1 MLINYSSYVLRPL
14 FLWPF
19 FYFNLQNEMDLKM
32 NIKKTTL
39 ADGRQGITIFAEPDI
54 ISEMVALCKQ
64 RNIPV
69 EESPEVSQET
79 LESLTKTAKQISAI
93 EKVKAIADELKNK
106 KAEETQSPKQII
118 KNILKGK
125 NENFYITPVGI

>member
-1 MLINYSSYVLRPL
+1 M
-14 FLWPF
+14 
-19 FYFNLQNEMDLKM
+19 
-32 NIKKTTL
+32 
-39 ADGRQGITIFAEPDI
+39 
-54 ISEMVALCKQ
+54 
-64 RNIPV
+64 

-125 NENFYITPVGI
+125 K

>member
-1 MLINYSSYVLRPL
+1 MR
-14 FLWPF
+14 PF

-79 LESLTKTAKQISAI
+79 LDNLTKTAKQISAI

-106 KAEETQSPKQII
+106 KL
-118 KNILKGK
+118 LKLNLQNKLLKTFLRGK

>member
-1 MLINYSSYVLRPL
+1 
-14 FLWPF
+14 
-19 FYFNLQNEMDLKM
+19 M

-39 ADGRQGITIFAEPDI
+39 PDGRQGITIFAEPDI

-79 LESLTKTAKQISAI
+79 LDNLTKTAKQISAI

-106 KAEETQSPKQII
+106 KAEKTESPKQII

-125 NENFYITPVGI
+125 K

>member
-1 MLINYSSYVLRPL
+1 
-14 FLWPF
+14 
-19 FYFNLQNEMDLKM
+19 M

-69 EESPEVSQET
+69 EESPEVSRET
-79 LESLTKTAKQISAI
+79 LDNLTKTAKQISAI
-93 EKVKAIADELKNK
+93 EKVKAIADELKK

>member
-1 MLINYSSYVLRPL
+1 MR
-14 FLWPF
+14 PF

-39 ADGRQGITIFAEPDI
+39 TDGRQGITIFAEPDI

-79 LESLTKTAKQISAI
+79 LDNLTKTAKQISAI

-106 KAEETQSPKQII
+106 KAVETESPKQII

-125 NENFYITPVGI
+125 K

>member
-1 MLINYSSYVLRPL
+1 MR
-14 FLWPF
+14 PF
-19 FYFNLQNEMDLKM
+19 FYFNLQTEMDLKM

-54 ISEMVALCKQ
+54 ISEMVSLCKQ

-79 LESLTKTAKQISAI
+79 LDNLTKTDKQISAI

-106 KAEETQSPKQII
+106 KAEEIESPKQII
-118 KNILKGK
+118 EKILKGK
-125 NENFYITPVGI
+125 K

>member
-1 MLINYSSYVLRPL
+1 TDSMLINYSSYVLRPL

-125 NENFYITPVGI
+125 K

>member
-1 MLINYSSYVLRPL
+1 MR
-14 FLWPF
+14 PF

-79 LESLTKTAKQISAI
+79 LDNLTKTAKQISAI
-93 EKVKAIADELKNK
+93 EKVQAIADELKNK

-125 NENFYITPVGI
+125 K

>member
-1 MLINYSSYVLRPL
+1 
-14 FLWPF
+14 
-19 FYFNLQNEMDLKM
+19 M

-69 EESPEVSQET
+69 EESPEVSRET
-79 LESLTKTAKQISAI
+79 LDNLTKTAKQISAI
-93 EKVKAIADELKNK
+93 EKVKAIADELKTKRLRKLNLQNK
-106 KAEETQSPKQII
+106 L
-118 KNILKGK
+118 LKTFSRGK